1 MCSRLWREKNRTEDM
16 PTFPCLGGNKKKR
29 EKNEK
34 LDFARAFLRP
44 SGNDFDRGKD
54 VDTNSL
60 RRGRGRRRER
70 RRSFPR
76 PLSRAHIDVE
86 SFFVCVL
93 NLSPYRRIKSI
104 FFIYRKKKRAAE
116 RKKRELKFPNLKKE
130 RKTKNN

>member
-1 MCSRLWREKNRTEDM
+1 M
-16 PTFPCLGGNKKKR
+16 PTFPCLGGNKKKKR
-29 EKNEK
+29 KKREK

-86 SFFVCVL
+86 SFLCVCSQL
-93 NLSPYRRIKSI
+93 EPLPTHKIDFFYLSKKKESSGGEKKKGIEIPKPEK
-104 FFIYRKKKRAAE
+104 RKK
-116 RKKRELKFPNLKKE
+116 N
-130 RKTKNN
+130 KNN

>member
-1 MCSRLWREKNRTEDM
+1 VAI
-16 PTFPCLGGNKKKR
+16 KKKKKTR
-29 EKNEK
+29 K

-104 FFIYRKKKRAAE
+104 FFISKKKEGEKLPKPEKRKKKEKQLR
-116 RKKRELKFPNLKKE
+116 P
-130 RKTKNN
+130 